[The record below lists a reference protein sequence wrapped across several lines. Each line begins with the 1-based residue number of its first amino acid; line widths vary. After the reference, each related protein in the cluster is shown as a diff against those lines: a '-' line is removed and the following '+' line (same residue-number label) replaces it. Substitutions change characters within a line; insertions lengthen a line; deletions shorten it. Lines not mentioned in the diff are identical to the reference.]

1 MSRRKFDPDTKV
13 AIVLEGLKGNTTI
26 AEVYQISETLYYK
39 WRDKFLEG
47 GRRAFISPENDRT
60 KELEKK
66 IEELEKIIGRQT
78 VQIEILKKPG
88 REDKKGNGIVE
99 GLSCDPCT

>member
-1 MSRRKFDPDTKV
+1 MNRRKFDPETKI

-26 AEVYQISETLYYK
+26 AELCRKYQISETLYYK

-47 GRRAFISPENDRT
+47 GRKAFLSPESDRE
-60 KELEKK
+60 KELERR

-78 VQIEILKKPG
+78 VQIEILKKTFQIT
-88 REDKKGNGIVE
+88 K
-99 GLSCDPCT
+99 

>member
-1 MSRRKFDPDTKV
+1 MNRRKFDPETKI

-26 AEVYQISETLYYK
+26 AELCRKYQISETLYYK

-47 GRRAFISPENDRT
+47 GRKAFLSPESDIE
-60 KELEKK
+60 KELERR

-78 VQIEILKKPG
+78 VQIEILKKTFQIT
-88 REDKKGNGIVE
+88 K
-99 GLSCDPCT
+99 